1 MNGRMRPMSLFESKE
16 SIGVVSLRGLFDG
29 NHKIEAVSK
38 LEIPHIAHLIC
49 RGRCAGMVSL
59 FKVENN
65 CQDLGQKAI
74 GGSFHC
80 DGYYAG

>member
-1 MNGRMRPMSLFESKE
+1 
-16 SIGVVSLRGLFDG
+16 
-29 NHKIEAVSK
+29 
-38 LEIPHIAHLIC
+38 
-49 RGRCAGMVSL
+49 MVSL